1 MRDRANHPLYKVQRQ
16 LKEARLVIVAEL
28 YKKGYSY
35 SKIRTE
41 VMARLG
47 LATYSKRTVFADV
60 HTLLK
65 EWKEER
71 LKDIDDLMT
80 LELKR
85 IDDIIVELW
94 EQWERSKNEY
104 TKKTQKQTGVPTGE
118 GDGSDGGGN
127 VATLKVERS
136 KTTEEQLGDPRYIA
150 EIRQQLVERR
160 KLLGLY
166 APEKKEVKGDV
177 SLYKAPS
184 EMTVEEIEAEL
195 KALNLNE

>member
-1 MRDRANHPLYKVQRQ
+1 MAVRKSDIANKVKLQI
-16 LKEARLVIVAEL
+16 KEARLVIVAEL

-41 VMARLG
+41 VMTRLG
-47 LATYSKRTVFADV
+47 LATYSKRTVFGDV

-71 LKDIDDLMT
+71 LKDIDELMT

-104 TKKTQKQTGVPTGE
+104 TKKTQKQTGIPTGE
-118 GDGSDGGGN
+118 GDGLDGGGN